1 MSATYDLAQWGQPA
15 PSTMSSP
22 FGQLARVLADVL
34 SKWRFNPVALVK
46 GTLIEPV
53 AAVVR
58 RAVHEFAAVPRKREP
73 RPRIVV
79 AGEFYVRLD
88 GRCNSTS

>member
-1 MSATYDLAQWGQPA
+1 
-15 PSTMSSP
+15 MSSP